1 MADEKK
7 HTRKHIVHKHTTK
20 GFNERQEIE
29 DILREK
35 LEVGEIALNVG
46 KDRPSLVFFAEHTP
60 VSPHDADTNF
70 DKMIELRPS
79 PYVIHSASTDN
90 VKPEI
95 KEDHSLFDPY
105 YIENF
110 VTKLSDDYVEPE
122 SAVTL
127 GPGTTLD
134 EAIGQLVLSDKN
146 LGERID
152 EFSNMEFATIDNQ
165 PVNSDITFKS
175 RTLNGEKALEYDERE
190 YSHEDDGCSEMV
202 IGKIDGHDILTKGTP
217 TSPAVANNFKFAKI
231 NGSAVT
237 YVNEDAVDI
246 NVPMTRVSAGHGIK
260 ITTSQ
265 DGIDNEIAFSGLSLS
280 NIDNGKYVKN
290 IRVNQNDN
298 TKLDVTYADEF
309 YTKEEVDGIVSG
321 VTSEFKETI
330 NNFSGDVVSA
340 FTEIKDII
348 EEDEYVTSQALNDLN
363 DRKQNLNERV
373 TVVNSGSTDEE
384 YPTAKAV
391 YSAINGAIDGFDP
404 EDEKVRNVAYTGE
417 TKAYVLGQQTLNGG
431 PSTALA
437 NESIFMSGD
446 SLYSEGKKVVVA
458 GDIMDVEL
466 AFNGEGVVVSG
477 SVSGN
482 AITLEKTRE
491 VKVTSANTSDVS
503 EVSKQVRAGLY
514 VGEGDVFTHVWL
526 TTPNGNEP
534 STFIGD
540 KHLYLNG
547 NLGYNPHSNLLKVSG
562 FTNGTTEVM
571 VPHQSGTIALISDIE
586 QALASGVNY
595 KGATSA
601 IPTGT
606 PKTGDLWICSEQFTV
621 NGKLAEV
628 GDFIIYNGSSWD
640 VIEKNNDGA
649 VTAAADLDADYIVLG
664 NGDRTI
670 KKSNLTLDDLASKSH
685 TVRVTAVLSGGG
697 NAITS
702 ISASDNDSDGTHVI
716 VYGMGTKFAESAHTH
731 ISEDITD
738 AVSVY
743 DSNDA
748 DKLLKA
754 ESISGAVFADSV
766 LAQNTIVIPAEA
778 NSRKVKSAN
787 VNASATTLTPGS
799 NSDAHVAILGNNVV
813 FGFDIPRGDKG
824 ERGYGIT
831 GLTAPASIASGSSQ
845 SNTYTAVTEDTNN
858 AGTFT
863 VYNGAKGEDAERI
876 SGLTLYNQA
885 DVNTGSSE
893 VNQFKL
899 WGEDG
904 SDYGIITVFNGA
916 KGEKGDNG
924 KAITIKPDMNSCTV
938 INEHGFVYTGATQP
952 GGFEQY
958 HLYVLTGTGATSQTE
973 FDDFS
978 DVGLFAINGVGISAI
993 TATNNSGSSEANTV
1007 TVTLTDGR
1015 TQLFTV
1021 YNGAQGQ
1028 QGIQGIQ
1035 GIQGVQG
1042 VQGYSITGI
1051 TAPASPNTGSSQS
1064 NTYTAVTQD
1073 GNAGTFV
1080 VWNGAQGEQGY
1091 SISSVTRVNA
1101 TLNTGSSQ
1109 SNEYSVVLN
1118 DGNHTQVGTFTV
1130 YNGAQGQQG
1139 IQGEP
1144 GKTLTIKPSETDC
1157 TEPDAHAFVYT
1168 GTTTAEF
1175 THNHLYLLTEIDAQ
1189 QNRHFDDLGEFA
1201 IEGRGIASV
1210 TSAATSDANRTG
1222 VEVTITLTDNT
1233 SSAFTV
1239 WNGTDAFTT
1248 DTMVKDA
1255 NYTGKTYLLGH
1266 RTQGS
1271 TESAD
1276 TNVKVYMSGGTIFI
1290 DGNEVLV
1297 SGYTYNK
1304 TEIDNIVSGINVT
1317 IEEDE
1322 YVTAQALNDLNDRL
1336 LVVSGDVNT
1345 INTTI
1350 NNFSGNVVTEFDKYQ
1365 LLSERSTAVT
1375 SSSTD
1380 NEYPT
1385 SKAVYDYV
1393 DTVIGGYSPTDVN
1406 VKTATAST
1414 KAYLVAKTNT
1424 ADANSGIT
1432 NSKVF
1437 MSGGTIYLDG
1447 KEVATKEYV
1456 DNAPDSDENVAHK
1469 SNTAATAYIL
1479 GVSTTGTSKTV
1490 TSGITSGVYMLENG
1504 LYASHGFYQSS
1515 DESLKDFGEDVK
1527 IDFDELA
1534 NVPKKYFT
1542 WKEKADSRQ
1551 HIGTSAQELQK
1562 VYPELVKT
1570 DATGKLSVDYASLS
1584 VIALA
1589 AVDKLHK
1596 ENEELKKRIES
1607 IERYLTDKN
1616 K

>member
-20 GFNERQEIE
+20 GFNERHEIE

-146 LGERID
+146 LSGRIN
-152 EFSNMEFATIDNQ
+152 EISGMTFATIDNQ

-217 TSPAVANNFKFAKI
+217 TNPAVANNFKFAKI

-265 DGIDNEIAFSGLSLS
+265 DGIDNEIAFSGLSLN

-321 VTSEFKETI
+321 VTSEFRETI

-348 EEDEYVTSQALNDLN
+348 EEDEYITAQALNDLN
-363 DRKQNLNERV
+363 DRLLVVSGDVTTLSGNVFNSFSEVNTTINNFSGAVETKLNDYQLLSEKSSAI
-373 TVVNSGSTDEE
+373 TTNPDSNE
-384 YPTAKAV
+384 YPTSQAV
-391 YSAINGAIDGFDP
+391 IDYVQNVVSGAVDGLVD
-404 EDEKVRNVAYTGE
+404 
-417 TKAYVLGQQTLNGG
+417 
-431 PSTALA
+431 LA
-437 NESIFMSGD
+437 FSGD
-446 SLYSEGKKVVVA
+446 
-458 GDIMDVEL
+458 
-466 AFNGEGVVVSG
+466 GVVVSG
-477 SVSGN
+477 SVVDN
-482 AITLEKTRE
+482 KITLDKTRA
-491 VKVTSANTSDVS
+491 VKVNSATTSESADTAALLNWTSTDTPTTVNTY
-503 EVSKQVRAGLY
+503 RN
-514 VGEGDVFTHVWL
+514 VWFSYASS
-526 TTPNGNEP
+526 NGVQN
-534 STFIGD
+534 D
-540 KHLYLNG
+540 KLVEDEDFQ
-547 NLGYNPHSNLLKVSG
+547 YNPIKNLLKVSG
-562 FTNGTTEVM
+562 LSDGTTEVM

-606 PKTGDLWICSEQFTV
+606 PKNGDLWICSEQFTV
-621 NGKLAEV
+621 DGKPAEV

-664 NGDRTI
+664 NGDRTV

-731 ISEDITD
+731 ISEDIID

-766 LAQNTIVIPAEA
+766 LTQNTLVIPAET

-824 ERGYGIT
+824 ERGYSIT

-904 SDYGIITVFNGA
+904 SDYGIITVFSGA

-1350 NNFSGNVVTEFDKYQ
+1350 NNFSGNVVTELDKYQ

-1479 GVSTTGTSKTV
+1479 GVSTTGASKTV

-1515 DESLKDFGEDVK
+1515 DERLKDFGEDVK
-1527 IDFDELA
+1527 VDFDELA

-1542 WKEKADSRQ
+1542 WKEKADSKQ

-1607 IERYLTDKN
+1607 IERYLTEKN